1 MSTAADAML
10 TMLPP
15 RSAMTRAAARQ
26 PKKTPFRLMPS
37 TRSSSSSVTSATSCS
52 CMIPALLTT
61 TSSRPW
67 SRAVPSMSASTS
79 SARDTSVDGSG
90 DGEPR
95 VPEALAHGGD
105 LGPGKRAAEA
115 DEVQGQGHPALGVE
129 DRRRHHADPVGG
141 GAVELEQV
149 VLLVPE
155 VLDHGV
161 DVVAVP
167 QGPRQAQAGLGLQ

>member
-1 MSTAADAML
+1 ML

-15 RSAMTRAAARQ
+15 RPAMTRAAARQ

-79 SARDTSVDGSG
+79 SARDTSTCAD
-90 DGEPR
+90 R
-95 VPEALAHGGD
+95 AVPPIAVALAHGGD
-105 LGPGKRAAEA
+105 LGPGERAAEA

-129 DRRRHHADPVGG
+129 DGSRHHADPVGG

-149 VLLVPE
+149 VLLVAQ
-155 VLDHGV
+155 VLD
-161 DVVAVP
+161 D
-167 QGPRQAQAGLGLQ
+167 